1 MDQERQEYIR
11 TKVQDTA
18 AWAFEAI
25 TFEDI
30 IEDTGLSSRDVQWA
44 KENLE
49 WKIVFIDE
57 SQRGDGAETRA
68 LEAYERALA

>member
-1 MDQERQEYIR
+1 MNQERQEYIR
-11 TKVQDTA
+11 TKVQDTT
-18 AWAFEAI
+18 AWIFESY
-25 TFEDI
+25 TFEDV

-44 KENLE
+44 KDNLD

-68 LEAYERALA
+68 LEEYERALA